1 MRISDW
7 SSDVCS
13 SDLGA
18 EEDRQQL
25 GVRQHGGAALEQLLA
40 GAFAGGPV
48 ADVHGGF
55 LEERFRRRPPPTWA
69 CRKEGCMRFA
79 TAAGDGCI
87 AACRAVR
94 RSRAATPVRV
104 SCGLVPAE
112 GFLAMAA
119 ASDTLLGRSL
129 LHCVCCGIAASQSAV
144 IVRRLRDPGAPGP
157 G

>member
-55 LEERFRRRPPPTWA
+55 LEERFRQRPPPTWA

-94 RSRAATPVRV
+94 RSRAGTPVRV
-104 SCGLVPAE
+104 SVCLARANGFPDMAEARDTPRGVGVKRCGW
-112 GFLAMAA
+112 G
-119 ASDTLLGRSL
+119 
-129 LHCVCCGIAASQSAV
+129 Q
-144 IVRRLRDPGAPGP
+144 
-157 G
+157 

>member
-69 CRKEGCMRFA
+69 CRKEGCMRFD

-87 AACRAVR
+87 AVCRAVR
-94 RSRAATPVRV
+94 RSRAATP
-104 SCGLVPAE
+104 GAE
-112 GFLAMAA
+112 G
-119 ASDTLLGRSL
+119 GRSGKG
-129 LHCVCCGIAASQSAV
+129 VGV
-144 IVRRLRDPGAPGP
+144 TG
-157 G
+157 